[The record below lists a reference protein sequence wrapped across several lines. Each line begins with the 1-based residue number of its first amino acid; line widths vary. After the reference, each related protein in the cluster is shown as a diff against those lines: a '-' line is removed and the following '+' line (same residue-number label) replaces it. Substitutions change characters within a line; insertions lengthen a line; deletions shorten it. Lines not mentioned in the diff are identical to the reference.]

1 MVEMVS
7 GKRGVEQSLAPT
19 STRVGNQKRSPILS
33 FGLGSQ
39 QFRLVGGDEG
49 VDDLVDVA
57 V

>member
-1 MVEMVS
+1 MVS

-49 VDDLVDVA
+49 VDDFVDVA